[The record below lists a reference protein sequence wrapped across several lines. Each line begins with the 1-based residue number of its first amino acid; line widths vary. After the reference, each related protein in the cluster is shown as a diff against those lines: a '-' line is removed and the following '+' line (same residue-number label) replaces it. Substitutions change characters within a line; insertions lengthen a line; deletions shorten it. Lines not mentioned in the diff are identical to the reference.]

1 MPEKSK
7 LSFIWISP
15 FGLLVNIR
23 INEISQRI
31 ANKSILPIIL
41 TNKKKKNEIKFFNDK
56 SYILRFRNPIFYP
69 FKNKFLK
76 YFREAIL
83 KLAFFLRGMP
93 LLYSDIKAFLKH
105 NQNINFI
112 YATGPSFFT
121 HILGYLLKKKFHL
134 PLVIEYTDPW
144 YLNPYIEGKM
154 RWFQKQ
160 IDYIIER
167 HILHSADIIVSNSD
181 FLNSLLKVNFPFI
194 KDKLIFSIQDGLVLH
209 ESKDII
215 KKDENKIIITYAGSI
230 YGRRNI
236 VPLFKI
242 ISDLNKEK
250 FFEEI
255 QIQIKIYGNYPK
267 KSFERII
274 NKLNI
279 KDLFYLGDILPRSKV
294 LEEIQKSDLTLHIGE
309 DLDYPT
315 IAFKVWE
322 YLSCK
327 KKILFLT
334 PENTYRANFIRDNDL
349 GFILPLKNSQK
360 AKKVFKNLLLG
371 IKSSKFDLV
380 LDEAKLSNFSW
391 DNRAR
396 QFIQNIINSINKFDM
411 Q

>member
-1 MPEKSK
+1 MPDKSK

-23 INEISQRI
+23 INEITRKI
-31 ANKSILPIIL
+31 ADNNVLPVIL
-41 TNKKKKNEIKFFNDK
+41 TNKKTSNEFKFFNNK
-56 SYILRFRNPIFYP
+56 SYILRFRNPIFSP
-69 FKNKFLK
+69 FKSKFLR
-76 YFREAIL
+76 YFRETIL
-83 KLAFFLRGMP
+83 KFAFFLRGMP
-93 LLYSDIKAFLKH
+93 FLYSDIKAFLKH
-105 NQNINFI
+105 NKNIKFI
-112 YATGPSFFT
+112 YATGPAFFT

-160 IDYIIER
+160 LDYIIER
-167 HILHSADIIVSNSD
+167 HILHSADIIVSNSE

-194 KDKLIFSIQDGLVLH
+194 ENKSIFSIQDGLTLQD
-209 ESKDII
+209 SKDKIE
-215 KKDENKIIITYAGSI
+215 KEENKIIITYAGSI

-255 QIQIKIYGNYPK
+255 QIQIQIFGNYPK
-267 KSFERII
+267 ESFERII
-274 NKLNI
+274 NKLKI
-279 KDLFYLGDILPRSKV
+279 QELFYLGDVLPRSKV
-294 LEEIQKSDLTLHIGE
+294 LEKIQNCDLALHIGE

-315 IAFKVWE
+315 IAFKVWD

-334 PENTYRANFIRDNDL
+334 KICYLI
-349 GFILPLKNSQK
+349 
-360 AKKVFKNLLLG
+360 
-371 IKSSKFDLV
+371 
-380 LDEAKLSNFSW
+380 
-391 DNRAR
+391 
-396 QFIQNIINSINKFDM
+396 
-411 Q
+411 

>member
-7 LSFIWISP
+7 LCFIWISP

-23 INEISQRI
+23 INEITKRI
-31 ANKSILPIIL
+31 ADNNILPIIL
-41 TNKKKKNEIKFFNDK
+41 THKMKKNEIKFFNDK
-56 SYILRFRNPIFYP
+56 SYILRFRNPIFSP
-69 FKNKFLK
+69 FKTKFLK
-76 YFREAIL
+76 YFREVIL

-93 LLYSDIKAFLKH
+93 FLYSDIKAFLKL
-105 NQNINFI
+105 NQNVKFI
-112 YATGPSFFT
+112 YATGPDFFT
-121 HILGYLLKKKFHL
+121 HVLGYLLKKKFHL

-181 FLNSLLKVNFPFI
+181 FLNSLLKINFPFI
-194 KDKLIFSIQDGLVLH
+194 KNKLVFSIQDGLTLH
-209 ESKDII
+209 NSKDNIE
-215 KKDENKIIITYAGSI
+215 KEEKKIIITYAGSI

-242 ISDLNKEK
+242 ISDLNKEN
-250 FFEEI
+250 FFKDV
-255 QIQIKIYGNYPK
+255 QIQIKIFGNYPK
-267 KSFERII
+267 ETFERII
-274 NKLNI
+274 NKLKI
-279 KDLFYLGDILPRSKV
+279 KELFDLGDVLPRSKV
-294 LEEIQKSDLTLHIGE
+294 LEEIQKSDLALHIGE

-315 IAFKVWE
+315 IAFKVWD

-334 PENTYRANFIRDNDL
+334 PENTYRANFIRNNDL
-349 GFILPLKNSQK
+349 GFILPLKNSEK
-360 AKKVFKNLLLG
+360 AKKILKNLLLD
-371 IKSSKFDLV
+371 IKNNRSDLT

-391 DNRAR
+391 DNRAN
-396 QFIQNIINSINKFDM
+396 QFIQNIIKFIKKLDM
-411 Q
+411 K